1 MATLKKSRLWA
12 AKEAYK
18 AASNNYISQ
27 LSKRENNH
35 LKNGNL
41 LAKKAWA
48 EQKLRQE
55 TERAKKVYADNKNK
69 LKYWWASALWRGLER
84 VAKVQAS
91 GWMKKSDVKWT
102 VKLAEKTFSTAKQ
115 NYRAA
120 ANEAKK
126 TKVTNSAINNT
137 PAVRE
142 AKIKMDDARKNLGRL
157 QKVANKRK

>member
-1 MATLKKSRLWA
+1 MTTLKKSRLWA

-27 LSKRENNH
+27 LSKGENNH

-69 LKYWWASALWRGLER
+69 LKYWWASQPWWSLER
-84 VAKVQAS
+84 VVKTAS
-91 GWMKKSDVKWT
+91 KNQMKKSDVKWT
-102 VKLAEKTFSTAKQ
+102 VKLAEKALSNAKQ
-115 NYRAA
+115 KLRTHDASMWWTKQQHDA
-120 ANEAKK
+120 LKK
-126 TKVTNSAINNT
+126 QVKTAERNLKSLNKTAS
-137 PAVRE
+137 R
-142 AKIKMDDARKNLGRL
+142 RK
-157 QKVANKRK
+157 